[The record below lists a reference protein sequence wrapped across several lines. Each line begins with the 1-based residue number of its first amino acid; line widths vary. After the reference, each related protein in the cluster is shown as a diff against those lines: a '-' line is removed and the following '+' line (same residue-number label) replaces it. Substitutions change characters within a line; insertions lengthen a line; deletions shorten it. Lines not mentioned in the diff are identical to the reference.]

1 MKTPTLETDRLIL
14 REIHPG
20 DTDVIFNGW
29 MDDENVSRYMW
40 WNASN
45 DINATKEF
53 WGNEYA
59 TEAMRTVIKYAVEE
73 MNITEIS
80 TAYVVKNRVSGRVLQ
95 KLGFQFIGEVSYE
108 CNGGDIVTA
117 GRYCSYK
124 VG

>member
-80 TAYVVKNRVSGRVLQ
+80 TEKYLTNVTVAISLRREDIAATKWGKFPER
-95 KLGFQFIGEVSYE
+95 
-108 CNGGDIVTA
+108 NG
-117 GRYCSYK
+117 
-124 VG
+124 